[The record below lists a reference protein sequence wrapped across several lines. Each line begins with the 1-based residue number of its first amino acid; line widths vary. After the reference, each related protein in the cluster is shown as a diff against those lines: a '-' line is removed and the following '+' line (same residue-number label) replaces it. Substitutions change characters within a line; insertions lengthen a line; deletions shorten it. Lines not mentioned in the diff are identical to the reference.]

1 MFLILAVHL
10 LFSIRTNQLE
20 VEIQYALGQVK
31 KKLVSVLFSEL
42 NFMVGREVFILFYF
56 LFRSGSFDVKIQ

>member
-31 KKLVSVLFSEL
+31 KKI
-42 NFMVGREVFILFYF
+42 G
-56 LFRSGSFDVKIQ
+56 

>member
-42 NFMVGREVFILFYF
+42 NFMVGRKVFILFF
-56 LFRSGSFDVKIQ
+56 ILKRKF

>member
-1 MFLILAVHL
+1 MFLILVVHL

-31 KKLVSVLFSEL
+31 KKMVSVLFSEL
-42 NFMVGREVFILFYF
+42 NFMVSREVFILFYF
-56 LFRSGSFDVKIQ
+56 LFWSGSFDTKIQ